1 MEEGIIN
8 GNGIPCV
15 FTRFSGAANN
25 DRPTKG
31 SPAILDAGRR
41 LGTFRSMPRPPTILK
56 KS

>member
-8 GNGIPCV
+8 GNRIPCV

-31 SPAILDAGRR
+31 SPAILDDGRR
-41 LGTFRSMPRPPTILK
+41 LGTFRSMARPLTILK